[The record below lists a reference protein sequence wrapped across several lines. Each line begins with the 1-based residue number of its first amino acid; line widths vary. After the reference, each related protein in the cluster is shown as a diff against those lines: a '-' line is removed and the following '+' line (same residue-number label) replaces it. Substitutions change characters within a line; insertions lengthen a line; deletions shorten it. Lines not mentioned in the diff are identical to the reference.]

1 MQQFLTKMSNPI
13 LNIEFITPEEKKGKA
28 KALFDSGSFYTI
40 LREDKLPKN
49 TKFETYKRKR
59 EFGTADKKG
68 KIEITGTTR
77 LIIKIGN
84 KMIEA
89 SAFISPD
96 LSTEFIIGAG
106 TMQSWDITIKNKN
119 GKTTVVVGHDMRD
132 EEITR
137 VV

>member
-1 MQQFLTKMSNPI
+1 MSSPI
-13 LNIEFITPEEKKGKA
+13 LNIKFITPEEKKGEA
-28 KALFDSGSFYTI
+28 NALFDLGSYYTI
-40 LREDKLPKN
+40 LRKDKLPKD
-49 TKFETYKRKR
+49 TKFEIYKRKR

-68 KIEITGTTR
+68 KIEIIGTTR

-84 KMIEA
+84 KMIET

-96 LSTEFIIGAG
+96 LNTEFIIGAG

-119 GKTTVVVGHDMRD
+119 IKTSVVAGLDMRD

-137 VV
+137 II